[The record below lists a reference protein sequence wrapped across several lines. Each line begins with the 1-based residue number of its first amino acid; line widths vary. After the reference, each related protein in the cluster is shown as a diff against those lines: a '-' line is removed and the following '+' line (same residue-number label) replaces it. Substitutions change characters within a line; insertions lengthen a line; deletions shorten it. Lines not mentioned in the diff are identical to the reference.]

1 VKYRTL
7 GRTGIRISEIGLGTW
22 GMGGAETGWS
32 GSDDAQSI
40 AAIHR
45 ALDLGLN
52 FIDTALS
59 YGNGH
64 SERLIAQALRPGDGN
79 RTVHIA
85 TKIPPKNG
93 FQNARTPETL
103 LGEAFPAEHVIAAT
117 EESLSNL
124 GREVIDLQQL
134 HVWHDTW
141 LDAGAAWD
149 ALLETIDGL
158 KTQGK
163 IRAFG
168 ISILRNTPNN
178 SLALVRSGLVDAVQV
193 FYNIFD
199 QRPEAELFPL
209 CQQHHVGVLA
219 RVPLDEGGLTG
230 KITAES
236 FFPEGD
242 FRNGYFKGERRRE
255 VYERAL
261 AIIADLK
268 ATDPA
273 LTIDDLPRIALQ
285 YVLAHPTVSGT
296 IPGMR
301 SAKNVERNCAVSG
314 QMLTPQQLEILH
326 RHHWDR
332 NWN

>member
-1 VKYRTL
+1 VNYRIL
-7 GRTGIRISEIGLGTW
+7 GRTGIKISEIGLGSW

-32 GSDDAQSI
+32 GSDDGQSI

-45 ALDLGLN
+45 ALELGLN

-64 SERLIAQALRPGDGN
+64 SERLIGQALEAAGAGM
-79 RTVHIA
+79 VHVA
-85 TKIPPKNG
+85 SKIPPKNG
-93 FQNARTPETL
+93 FQNARTPETRL
-103 LGEAFPAEHVIAAT
+103 SEAFPPEHVLAAT
-117 EESLSNL
+117 DESLRNL
-124 GREVIDLQQL
+124 RREALDLQQL
-134 HVWHDTW
+134 HVWHDAW
-141 LDAGAAWD
+141 LDDGAAWD
-149 ALLETIDGL
+149 ALLEAIDRL
-158 KTQGK
+158 KSQGK

-209 CQQHHVGVLA
+209 CEKHSVGVLA

-230 KITAES
+230 RITAAS
-236 FFPEGD
+236 VFPEGD

-255 VYERAL
+255 VHERAL

-268 ATDPA
+268 AADPG

-285 YVLAHPTVSGT
+285 YVLAHPAVSAT

-301 SAKNVERNCAVSG
+301 STANVERNCAVSG
-314 QMLTPQQLEILH
+314 QGLSPAQIEILH